1 MSEGLDAMLASYSY
15 DEETVFQTY
24 KEGFLNRPA
33 PSRDAELQA
42 FDKWMDDNGKMSA
55 PSRETAE
62 LLTRKRE
69 LLDIHVMLRKL
80 GR

>member
-1 MSEGLDAMLASYSY
+1 MSELDELLAGYSY
-15 DEETVFQTY
+15 DEATVFQTY
-24 KEGFLNRPA
+24 KEGFLKRPA
-33 PSRDAELQA
+33 ASRDVELQA
-42 FDKWMDDNGKMSA
+42 FDKWMQDNDKMST

>member
-1 MSEGLDAMLASYSY
+1 MSEMDEILAGYSY
-15 DEETVFQTY
+15 DEATVFETY
-24 KEGFLNRPA
+24 KQGFLKRPA
-33 PSRDAELQA
+33 ANRDAELQA
-42 FDKWMDDNGKMSA
+42 FDKWAEDNGKMST

>member
-1 MSEGLDAMLASYSY
+1 M
-15 DEETVFQTY
+15 
-24 KEGFLNRPA
+24 
-33 PSRDAELQA
+33 
-42 FDKWMDDNGKMSA
+42 DKWMDDNDKMST

>member
-1 MSEGLDAMLASYSY
+1 MSEMDEILAGYSY
-15 DEETVFQTY
+15 DEATVFQTY
-24 KEGFLNRPA
+24 KEGLLKRPA
-33 PSRDAELQA
+33 ANRDAELQA
-42 FDKWMDDNGKMSA
+42 MDKWMDDNGKMST